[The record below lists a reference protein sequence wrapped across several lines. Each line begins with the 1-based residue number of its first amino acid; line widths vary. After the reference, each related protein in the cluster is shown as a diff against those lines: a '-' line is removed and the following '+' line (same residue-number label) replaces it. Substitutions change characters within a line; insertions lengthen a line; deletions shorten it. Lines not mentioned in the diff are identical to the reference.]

1 MQMGGTVN
9 YQFGVK
15 GYQFSITRDVE
26 TGNIVAKK
34 YVKGAVQVTGSM
46 FQSRFLLSRDPI
58 TDEEMEIV
66 YKKIKSSHDRG
77 VDNRPEN
84 ERPVWRRDNNKWDY
98 GLY

>member
-1 MQMGGTVN
+1 MKNTVN
-9 YQFGVK
+9 YQFGVN
-15 GYQFSITRDVE
+15 GQQFSITRDKD
-26 TGNIVAKK
+26 TGEIVAKK
-34 YVKGAVQVTGSM
+34 YVKGAVQTTGSM
-46 FQSRFLLSRDPI
+46 FESKFLLSRDPI

-66 YKKIKSSHDRG
+66 YEKIKDINERG